1 MQTELKITFDNNKN
15 TIIALGEMQNQ
26 IIEFIDAL
34 SEFYMSQEP
43 DETDGAHNYSA
54 GFLGLFRDWQI
65 ALLSVLTTGDYK
77 FVTEYSLNA
86 NSFRQR
92 ALEIIRNKHK
102 K

>member
-1 MQTELKITFDNNKN
+1 MQTELKITFDNDKN
-15 TIIALGEMQNQ
+15 TIIALGEMQSQ

-54 GFLGLFRDWQI
+54 GFLGLFRDWHI
-65 ALLSVLTTGDYK
+65 TILSVLMTGDYK
-77 FVTEYSLNA
+77 FVTEYALSTHT
-86 NSFRQR
+86 FTQR
-92 ALEIIRNKHK
+92 ALEIIEDKRK